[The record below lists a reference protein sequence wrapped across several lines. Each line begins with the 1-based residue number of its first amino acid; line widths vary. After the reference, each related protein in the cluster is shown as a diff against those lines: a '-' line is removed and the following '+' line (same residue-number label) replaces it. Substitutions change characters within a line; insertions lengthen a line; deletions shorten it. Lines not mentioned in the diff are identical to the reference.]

1 MSQIHVIWDCR
12 VKSKKPM
19 DIWKQILN
27 KTGGVKPN
35 SILVL
40 QPPES
45 TLPQPLCT
53 IMRMT
58 LSKMFVGDDAVQFC
72 YLELCLLLNAQPNSM
87 FIIVSD
93 DLDHF
98 ARAFR
103 LIKPDSAIF
112 ITNQKLQWPL
122 SEAQWAQS
130 LQFVQ
135 TGKGK

>member
-1 MSQIHVIWDCR
+1 MSQVHVIWDCR

-27 KTGGVKPN
+27 KAGGVKPN

-45 TLPQPLCT
+45 TLPQPLST

-58 LSKMFVGDDAVQFC
+58 LSKMFVGEDAVQFC
-72 YLELCLLLNAQPNSM
+72 YLELCLLLNTQPNST

-103 LIKPDSAIF
+103 LLKPENAIF

-122 SEAQWAQS
+122 SDAPWAQAI
-130 LQFVQ
+130 QFVP